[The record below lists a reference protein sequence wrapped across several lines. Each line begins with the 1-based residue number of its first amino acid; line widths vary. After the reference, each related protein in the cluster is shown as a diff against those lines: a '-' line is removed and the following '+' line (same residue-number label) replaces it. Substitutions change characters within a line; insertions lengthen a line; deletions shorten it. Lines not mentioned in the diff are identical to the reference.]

1 MTNGF
6 VMSATRLT
14 KHESIR
20 LDVLWQWMTFTGSG
34 TDMSV
39 ALALVLV
46 LV

>member
-1 MTNGF
+1 MTYGF

-20 LDVLWQWMTFTGSG
+20 LGVVWQWMTFTGSG
-34 TDMSV
+34 IDMSV